1 MYNRDHS
8 NHQSGSGQEDIP
20 YWARLFF
27 RVFDGM
33 QAQETA
39 NQRNARI
46 HERSVVVASIVGRQ
60 APLGSTADNG
70 PVQLRNEISSNIGS
84 EVAQRFIGNVST
96 ECIEL
101 QNGASQVVSPS
112 MEGRDDTIRRNRGP
126 SRQTTNGIRRRNV
139 RNASELNF
147 IPGANTNDPST
158 RFEHITR
165 GYEAVERLLNS
176 SDDILAQTNQNS
188 LVRQMMENFHQA
200 DNYRNESTGER
211 REVFQRCWE
220 HFRREIYNNTNQT
233 NSPLNSSPSE
243 PDGTTGDE

>member
-1 MYNRDHS
+1 
-8 NHQSGSGQEDIP
+8 
-20 YWARLFF
+20 
-27 RVFDGM
+27 
-33 QAQETA
+33 
-39 NQRNARI
+39 
-46 HERSVVVASIVGRQ
+46 
-60 APLGSTADNG
+60 
-70 PVQLRNEISSNIGS
+70 
-84 EVAQRFIGNVST
+84 
-96 ECIEL
+96 
-101 QNGASQVVSPS
+101 

-158 RFEHITR
+158 RFEQITR

-200 DNYRNESTGER
+200 DNYRNESTGET

-220 HFRREIYNNTNQT
+220 HFRREIYNNTNHT
-233 NSPLNSSPSE
+233 N
-243 PDGTTGDE
+243 